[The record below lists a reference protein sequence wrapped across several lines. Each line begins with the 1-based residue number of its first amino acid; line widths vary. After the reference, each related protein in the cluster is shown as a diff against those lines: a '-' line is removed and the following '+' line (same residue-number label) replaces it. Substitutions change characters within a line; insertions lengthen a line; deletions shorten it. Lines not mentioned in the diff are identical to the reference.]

1 MYNAKFDTFLTQNV
15 MTQKVIFLTHN
26 VQMQIVVIQNLKTFL
41 THTSRTQ
48 NVVTF

>member
-15 MTQKVIFLTHN
+15 MTQRVIFLTH
-26 VQMQIVVIQNLKTFL
+26 VKMQILIIQNLKTFL
-41 THTSRTQ
+41 THNSRTQ